1 MNAERTEARKQLA
14 ASSACGSSYSLSTER
29 SSASANL
36 HPRPEEWGSTP
47 ASEPAGDTLPRHQ
60 CHPIPPCDEA
70 EAPNPQTKPNATVQV
85 SFFHECTPPTAT
97 AQTRRHTGRAS
108 YLPPATARAQAL
120 LRAVMEPHAPPAPLA
135 GPLRVTLLWT
145 WPGEGPA
152 PKTTRPDLDNLAKL
166 ALDAMTWAGYWQ
178 DDSQVAELLIAKF
191 VGPVAGLA
199 VTVEPWQQEGDER

>member
-14 ASSACGSSYSLSTER
+14 ASSACGSSYSSKEEKIVLPP
-29 SSASANL
+29 NL
-36 HPRPEEWGSTP
+36 HPRPEEADGIRRSTP
-47 ASEPAGDTLPRHQ
+47 AGIPMSGSVHPR
-60 CHPIPPCDEA
+60 PPCAEA
-70 EAPNPQTKPNATVQV
+70 EAPNPQTKPNATAHV

-178 DDSQVAELLIAKF
+178 DDSQVAELLTAKF
-191 VGPVAGLA
+191 TGPIPGLA
-199 VTVEPWQQEGDER
+199 VTVEPMQQEGRDR